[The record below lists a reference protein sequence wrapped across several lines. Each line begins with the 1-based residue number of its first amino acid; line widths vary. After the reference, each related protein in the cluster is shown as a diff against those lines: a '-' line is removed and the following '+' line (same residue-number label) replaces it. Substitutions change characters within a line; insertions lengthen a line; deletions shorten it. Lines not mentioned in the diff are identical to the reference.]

1 LKLALK
7 SAGRLLLALLM
18 SLLVGCADRAEPETF
33 LIEKGYRGK
42 INVIFNQ
49 PNGQAEKYENGHRI
63 YEIPRNGI
71 LLTRFKD
78 DYGLIDQQYFLV
90 DASGKREALKELDVR
105 SFNEEWT
112 TTKNSIEPS
121 RDEFGVFFAG
131 RVGVYG
137 NSDDP
142 KSLRFR
148 EFFVSAYR
156 ELKTYHDQKYDEEF
170 LERIKKLTGV
180 LF

>member
-1 LKLALK
+1 MK
-7 SAGRLLLALLM
+7 SAGGLLLALLM
-18 SLLVGCADRAEPETF
+18 SLVVGCTDRAEPETF

-49 PNGQAEKYENGHRI
+49 PKGQAEKYENGRRI

-71 LLTRFKD
+71 LLTRFRD
-78 DYGLIDQQYFLV
+78 DYGLIDHQYFYV
-90 DASGKREALKELDVR
+90 DSSGKREALRELDVR
-105 SFNEEWT
+105 RFNEEWNR
-112 TTKNSIEPS
+112 TKNPIEPS
-121 RDEFGVFFAG
+121 RDELGVFFAG

-148 EFFVSAYR
+148 EFFVTTYR
-156 ELKTYHDQKYDEEF
+156 ELKTYDHKYENEF
-170 LERIKKLTGV
+170 LERIMKLSGV
-180 LF
+180 QF